1 MAHTNSRATTMIRLI
16 ALLLLLTAPLTS
28 AALEVFACEPEWGAL
43 VTELAG
49 ENANLTVATTA
60 FQDPHQ
66 LQARPS
72 LIAATR
78 SADLLICTGADL
90 EIGWLPLLLR
100 RAGNADIQPGRP
112 GNFMAANY
120 VRKLE
125 IPTLVDRSQGDIHPQ
140 GNPHIHLNPNNI
152 SRVADKLAER
162 LAVLDPANDS
172 DYAGRLQRFQDRW
185 ETATMDWEERGENL
199 SGLRLASHH
208 LGFSYLADWLDLN
221 IVATLE
227 RTPGIPPSA
236 SHLASL
242 LEQLSAN
249 PPAAV
254 VRTPY
259 ANEKPSLWLA
269 KRLDVKALLLPYT
282 VNEMDGPADL
292 FALFDMTLAALEE
305 VNNERL

>member
-1 MAHTNSRATTMIRLI
+1 MSRLI
-16 ALLLLLTAPLTS
+16 ALLLLLTTPLTS
-28 AALEVFACEPEWGAL
+28 VALEVFACEPEWGAL
-43 VTELAG
+43 VKELAG
-49 ENANLTVATTA
+49 ESANLTVATTA

-78 SADLLICTGADL
+78 NADLLVCTGADL

-100 RAGNADIQPGRP
+100 RAGNADIQPGRT
-112 GNFMAANY
+112 GNFMAADY

-125 IPTLVDRSQGDIHPQ
+125 IPALVDRSQGDIHPQ

-162 LAVLDPANDS
+162 LKVLDPANES
-172 DYAGRLQRFQDRW
+172 DYAGRLQRFQERW

-208 LGFSYLADWLDLN
+208 RAFSYLADWLDLN

-236 SHLASL
+236 SHLARL
-242 LEQLSAN
+242 LEQLSPN

-269 KRLDVKALLLPYT
+269 ERLDVRALLLPYT
-282 VNEMDGPADL
+282 VNDMDGPVDL

-305 VNNERL
+305 VN

>member
-1 MAHTNSRATTMIRLI
+1 MKGLITFLLMI
-16 ALLLLLTAPLTS
+16 APLS
-28 AALEVFACEPEWGAL
+28 ADALEVFACEPEWASL
-43 VTELAG
+43 VKELAG

-60 FQDPHQ
+60 FQDPHH

-78 SADLLICTGADL
+78 RADLLICSGADL

-100 RAGNADIQPGRP
+100 RAGNRDIQPGRS
-112 GNFMAANY
+112 GYFLAADF

-125 IPTLVDRSQGDIHPQ
+125 IPATVDRSRGDIHPQ

-152 SRVADKLAER
+152 LRIADKLAER
-162 LAVLDPANDS
+162 LSVLDPANES
-172 DYAGRLQRFQDRW
+172 DYFGRLQGFQYRW
-185 ETATMDWEERGENL
+185 ETATMGWEERGEIL

-208 LGFSYLADWLDLN
+208 RAFSYLADWLDLN

-227 RTPGIPPSA
+227 RKPGIPPSA

-242 LEQLSAN
+242 LEQLSPN

-259 ANEKPSLWLA
+259 ANEKPSLWLTE
-269 KRLDVKALLLPYT
+269 RLDVRALRLPYT
-282 VNEMDGPADL
+282 VNVADGPVDL

>member
-1 MAHTNSRATTMIRLI
+1 MNRLVT
-16 ALLLLLTAPLTS
+16 LLLLLVAPLS
-28 AALEVFACEPEWGAL
+28 ADALEVFACEPEWGAL
-43 VTELAG
+43 VKELAG

-60 FQDPHQ
+60 FQDPHR

-78 SADLLICTGADL
+78 RADLLICTGADL

-100 RAGNADIQPGRP
+100 RAGNPDIQPGRP
-112 GNFMAANY
+112 GHFMAADY

-125 IPTLVDRSQGDIHPQ
+125 IPALIDRSQGDIHPQ
-140 GNPHIHLNPNNI
+140 GNPHIHMNPNNI
-152 SRVADKLAER
+152 SRIADKLVER
-162 LAVLDPANDS
+162 LGILDPANAS
-172 DYAGRLQRFQDRW
+172 DYMDRLQEFQYRW
-185 ETATMDWEERGENL
+185 ETATMGWEERGESL
-199 SGLRLASHH
+199 SGLRLVSHH
-208 LGFSYLADWLDLN
+208 RGFSYLADWLDLD

-227 RTPGIPPSA
+227 RRPGIPPSA
-236 SHLASL
+236 AHLARL
-242 LEQLSAN
+242 LGQLSLN

-259 ANEKPSLWLA
+259 ANERPSLSLTE
-269 KRLDVKALLLPYT
+269 RLDVTALRLPYT
-282 VNEMDGPADL
+282 VNVADGPVDL